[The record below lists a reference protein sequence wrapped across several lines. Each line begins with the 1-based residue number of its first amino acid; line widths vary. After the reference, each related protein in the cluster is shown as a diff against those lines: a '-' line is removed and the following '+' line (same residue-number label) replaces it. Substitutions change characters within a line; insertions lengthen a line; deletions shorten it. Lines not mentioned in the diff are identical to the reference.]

1 MNDISNGFTF
11 VFNNKDLLWHLTQTH
26 LALSLE
32 AILISIVIAVPLGL
46 WLGHI
51 HRGSFIAINIST
63 LGRALPSLAVLSILL
78 PVLGIGREVVV
89 IALVVLAFPPILTN
103 TYAAM
108 DEVDPDAVEAA
119 KGMGLRPLQ
128 VVLKVELPLARSLIF
143 AGIRVSTV
151 FVVATATLAGYFGGG
166 GLGNIIQ
173 NEASYKLAGVIGAS
187 YVIIVLAFLAQ
198 LLFLGIERLVTPWA
212 LRRERRQPEIG
223 TAVERTVLTS
233 QTV

>member
-1 MNDISNGFTF
+1 MSNFANAFTF
-11 VFNNKDLLWHLTQTH
+11 DLHHKTLLWHLTQTH
-26 LALSLE
+26 VALSLE
-32 AILISIVIAVPLGL
+32 AIAISIVVAVPLGL

-51 HRGSFIAINIST
+51 HRGSFVAINIST

-78 PVLGIGREVVV
+78 PLLGIGRTVVI

-108 DEVDPDAVEAA
+108 DEVDPDVVEAA

-128 VVLKVELPLARSLIF
+128 VVLRVELPLARSLIF
-143 AGIRVSTV
+143 AGIRVATV

-166 GLGNIIQ
+166 GLGDIIQ
-173 NEASYKLAGVIGAS
+173 NEASYKAAGVIGAS

-198 LLFLGIERLVTPWA
+198 LLFLAVERAVTPSA
-212 LRRERRQPEIG
+212 LRRERQLARQPGELPMLAG
-223 TAVERTVLTS
+223 QAA
-233 QTV
+233 